1 MGMNR
6 YVPLGSLVQ
15 RSMCK
20 LKDLNL
26 QWNVIDDEGMRILID
41 ALAKNNSLKKLSLAE
56 SQSISRVGWRDFSSF
71 LSNSNSGLEKLHL
84 DNTGIDDEVAATLVN
99 GLANNTKS
107 SF

>member
-26 QWNVIDDEGMRILID
+26 QWNVIDNEGMRILID
-41 ALAKNNSLKKLSLAE
+41 ALAKNDSLEKLSLTE
-56 SQSISRVGWRDFSSF
+56 LPI
-71 LSNSNSGLEKLHL
+71 H
-84 DNTGIDDEVAATLVN
+84 
-99 GLANNTKS
+99 
-107 SF
+107 